1 MVSTFDPEPY
11 LEKWYVQPCSY
22 NKRDVLMYALGIGC
36 TELNWIYEND
46 LDFSIFPT
54 FPVNLLFK
62 GTSQD
67 VVSFPSPVIFNGP
80 IMAMPQL
87 PGTKVILDGE
97 RHIEKFHELNPD
109 GEDLKLREKLVGV
122 HQKGKGA
129 SVEQISE
136 ILDKYGKVYYR
147 IISLSF
153 FVGARGFKDSGK
165 SYSEKVIIPRREPD
179 YVEEIQTSK
188 YQTNVYRLS
197 GDYNP
202 LHIDP
207 NFALVSGFHTPIM
220 HGLCS
225 MGISVRAI
233 MGRFSIT
240 SEIFKAVKVRFAA
253 PVVPG
258 QTLCVEMWK
267 DGPRV
272 IFLSKVKE
280 TGVIVINNS
289 YVDLNM
295 KSKM

>member
-22 NKRDVLMYALGIGC
+22 NKRDVLMYALGI
-36 TELNWIYEND
+36 
-46 LDFSIFPT
+46 
-54 FPVNLLFK
+54 

-97 RHIEKFHELNPD
+97 RHIEKFHE
-109 GEDLKLREKLVGV
+109 EKLVGV